1 MAALVPDSFDVPE
14 VFETGDF
21 RIRKLTIHDAFK
33 DYEAVMTSYDHLHQ
47 TFSYARQ
54 HSVFGKGW
62 PYRDLTLTDD
72 IVDLG
77 WHQAEFN
84 KRSSFTYT
92 VVTPDESRC
101 IGCLYILPGET
112 TGAQAEVYM
121 WVSESEYKK
130 GLDPVLF
137 STVKNWIKEGWPFKS
152 VVYPGREG

>member
-1 MAALVPDSFDVPE
+1 MGALVSAEFDVPE
-14 VFETGDF
+14 ILETDNF

-47 TFSYARQ
+47 TFGYARQ
-54 HSVFGKGW
+54 HSVFGEGW
-62 PYRDLTLTDD
+62 PYREMTLTDD

-92 VVTPDESRC
+92 VVTLDEFKC
-101 IGCLYILPGET
+101 VGCLYILPGEQS
-112 TGAQAEVYM
+112 GAEAEVYM
-121 WVSESEYKK
+121 WVSDSAYKK

-137 STVKNWIKEGWPFKS
+137 STVKKWIKESWPFKS
-152 VVYPGREG
+152 AVYPGREN